1 MDKLFPAEDKGTYL
15 DSELRA
21 VLGDLYEPIIEMRL
35 DQQRNR
41 LQARLP
47 FSVNMK

>member
-1 MDKLFPAEDKGTYL
+1 MR
-15 DSELRA
+15 EL
-21 VLGDLYEPIIEMRL
+21 LGDLYEPILNVRR

-47 FSVNMK
+47 FVLKVE

>member
-1 MDKLFPAEDKGTYL
+1 MDQTEKKGTYL
-15 DSELRA
+15 DEELHA
-21 VLGDLYEPIIEMRL
+21 VLGDLYQPFVNARR

-47 FSVNMK
+47 FLLNF